1 MSQLV
6 RQAFAECK
14 IQYNEIVASVVR
26 TYLSQLIRHD
36 MQLAPFEVLDTER
49 DVFCTLDIPY
59 QDQSITVE
67 IKGQI
72 DRLDKINIDGITTV
86 RVVDYKTGGKYSKAN
101 SLEHLFEPSKN
112 HPRYILQTFIYSMA
126 LKDSKFAVAP
136 ALFFV
141 NQAANEKYDP
151 YLEIG
156 KEKILDFR
164 KIEEDF
170 RKGLTQLIAE
180 IYDPALSFTP
190 TAEQRNC
197 KNCPYSCLCNQDIH
211 TPQEA

>member
-59 QDQSITVE
+59 QDQSIAVE

-164 KIEEDF
+164 IPE
-170 RKGLTQLIAE
+170 R
-180 IYDPALSFTP
+180 
-190 TAEQRNC
+190 QRHGD
-197 KNCPYSCLCNQDIH
+197 QDL
-211 TPQEA
+211 